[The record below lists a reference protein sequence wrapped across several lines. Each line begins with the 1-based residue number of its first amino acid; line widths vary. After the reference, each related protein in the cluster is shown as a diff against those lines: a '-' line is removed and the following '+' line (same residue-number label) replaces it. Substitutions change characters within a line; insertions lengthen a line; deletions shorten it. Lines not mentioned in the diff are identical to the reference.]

1 MSYLSAL
8 TSSSLCVSVSL
19 LTPLAPLT
27 RVCAC
32 VRVLACVFQVMF
44 DFRGNG
50 KEELNLKKGEVI
62 FLLQRVNADWLEVR
76 TEMEREGGREG
87 VGRVVEEEVE
97 RMRAQRQRK
106 NERDREDGEEV
117 EWEKRRKKWKE

>member
-1 MSYLSAL
+1 
-8 TSSSLCVSVSL
+8 
-19 LTPLAPLT
+19 
-27 RVCAC
+27 
-32 VRVLACVFQVMF
+32 MF

-76 TEMEREGGREG
+76 MEMEREGGREG

-97 RMRAQRQRK
+97 RMRAQRK

>member
-1 MSYLSAL
+1 
-8 TSSSLCVSVSL
+8 
-19 LTPLAPLT
+19 
-27 RVCAC
+27 
-32 VRVLACVFQVMF
+32 MF

-76 TEMEREGGREG
+76 MEMEREGGREG

-97 RMRAQRQRK
+97 RMSAEE
-106 NERDREDGEEV
+106 EREGQGRWRGGGVGEEKEKMERVKEASVLV
-117 EWEKRRKKWKE
+117 ENGWMRKE